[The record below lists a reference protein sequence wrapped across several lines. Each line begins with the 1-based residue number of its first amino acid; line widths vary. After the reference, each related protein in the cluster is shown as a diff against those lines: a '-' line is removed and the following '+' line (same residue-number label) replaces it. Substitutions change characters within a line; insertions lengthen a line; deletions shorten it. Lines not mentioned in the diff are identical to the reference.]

1 MKPKTQRPKKKKPQE
16 QALKQARLKQKTK
29 PQPAP
34 EKPKVIQ
41 TTTPAMKSRMKP
53 IRGKMVESQ
62 QKPKPLAGAMRTAGQ
77 PMVVAGR
84 MTRQQML
91 ERKKK
96 RMMSGRM
103 KKNKPLRRS

>member
-1 MKPKTQRPKKKKPQE
+1 
-16 QALKQARLKQKTK
+16 
-29 PQPAP
+29 
-34 EKPKVIQ
+34 
-41 TTTPAMKSRMKP
+41 
-53 IRGKMVESQ
+53 
-62 QKPKPLAGAMRTAGQ
+62 
-77 PMVVAGR
+77 MVVAGR

>member
-1 MKPKTQRPKKKKPQE
+1 MKPKTQRLKKKKPQE

-41 TTTPAMKSRMKP
+41 TTTPAMKSR
-53 IRGKMVESQ
+53 IKMVESQ